1 VELTLTAEGASLLE
15 EALDEYLSELRA
27 EIARTDRYELRQQL
41 KRKETYLRKILQ
53 QIATHGLSHIV

>member
-1 VELTLTAEGASLLE
+1 VELTLTAEGAALLE

-41 KRKETYLRKILQ
+41 KRKETFLRKILQ

>member
-1 VELTLTAEGASLLE
+1 VELTLTAEGAALLE

-27 EIARTDRYELRQQL
+27 EIVRTDRYELRQQL
-41 KRKETYLRKILQ
+41 KRKETFLRKILQ